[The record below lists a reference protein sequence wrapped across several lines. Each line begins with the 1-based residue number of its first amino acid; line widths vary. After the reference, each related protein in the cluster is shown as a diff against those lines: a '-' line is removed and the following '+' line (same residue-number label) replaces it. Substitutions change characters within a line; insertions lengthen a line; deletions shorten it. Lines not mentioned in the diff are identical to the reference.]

1 MLTYFLLALGLII
14 LLLGGKTLVNG
25 ASSIASKLGMKP
37 GLIGLTVV
45 AVGTSLPELLVSV
58 SAALKGNSDIAVGN
72 ILGSNLSNIGLVL
85 GLSGIFF
92 PIMIKKSL
100 LQFEYLITLI
110 VSLIFFGLSID
121 GELTFGDGIIL
132 FSLFIIFTMY
142 LLRNLG
148 SGIGDIKEEGE
159 KQVRQVFEYSWI
171 KASGLFISGV
181 MGLFIGSELLVVN
194 AVNISRELGVSER
207 IIGITIV
214 SIGTSLPELVT
225 SIVAALSKRTD
236 MAIGNILGSNILN
249 ILLIIGLTSILQ
261 PIQVSPEF
269 LTSDYWWMIGITLIL
284 FPLMLT
290 KMRISKIEGAILLTI
305 YLTYLYFLI

>member
-1 MLTYFLLALGLII
+1 
-14 LLLGGKTLVNG
+14 
-25 ASSIASKLGMKP
+25 MKP

-181 MGLFIGSELLVVN
+181 VGLFIGSELLVVN
-194 AVNISRELGVSER
+194 AINISRELGVSER

-284 FPLMLT
+284 FPLMRT

>member
-1 MLTYFLLALGLII
+1 MLTYFFLALGLTI
-14 LLLGGKTLVNG
+14 LLFGGKILVDG
-25 ASSIASKLGMKP
+25 ASSIASKLGMSS

-45 AVGTSLPELLVSV
+45 AIGTSLPELLVSL

-85 GLSGIFF
+85 GLSGIFY
-92 PIMIKKSL
+92 PILIQKSL
-100 LQFEYLITLI
+100 LQFDYLITLV
-110 VSLIFFGLSID
+110 VSLIFLGLSID
-121 GELTFGDGIIL
+121 GKLTFWDGIIL
-132 FSLFIIFTMY
+132 FSLFIIFNMY

-148 SGIGDIKEEGE
+148 SGIGDIQNEGE
-159 KQVRQVFEYSWI
+159 KQVQQVNEYSWL

-181 MGLFIGSELLVVN
+181 AGLYIGSELLVVN
-194 AVNISRELGVSER
+194 AVNISRELGISER
-207 IIGITIV
+207 IIGVTIV

-236 MAIGNILGSNILN
+236 LAIGNILGSNILN
-249 ILLIIGLTSILQ
+249 ILLIIALTSIIQ

-284 FPLMLT
+284 FPLMRT